1 MGVMKHLVGGGVA
14 PSRRRLRSSWAAGLT
29 ALLSS
34 HVLAVH
40 AAAPDVQK
48 RSVRDLYYGEVLFHY
63 YQQDYFAA
71 LTHLLGAQEQERI
84 ETGGDTDLLRV
95 GIELTYGL
103 HDNAYAVFKRSLDDH
118 VTPAAR
124 DRIWLSL
131 AEIWQRRGYL
141 DRADDA
147 LARIG
152 DGLGK
157 GGRAEQALLKAHI
170 QMARGNN
177 ADAALILA
185 TVPTVPPDWSA
196 YLRYNQAVALQRAG
210 LSETANTALDDLG
223 KVKSTNS
230 EVLALRDKANIA
242 LGFAYLK
249 AQAPAAAKEVLERV
263 RLDSPF
269 ADQALLGLGWAEF
282 NGTNYYNAL
291 ISWTELRNRGMRDAT
306 NYEARILV
314 PYAQRRLH
322 AYREAVEQYR
332 VAVTDFNADLRQ
344 LDAIIAEVKNGKLID
359 RLLADDGAQAA
370 LPKNVASARA
380 MPYLVDLLASDEFQ
394 DALSTYRNLKHL
406 EQRLDTWSTD
416 LSAFDDVVATR
427 RVAYEQVLPEVQERL
442 RAIDARN
449 LESRVQGY
457 VQRLDGIA
465 RRNDAYALAT
475 AREQRLL
482 AQSREVEAILARWP
496 QAPELAAQRVRAR
509 VLHGLSRWEI
519 EGAYKARLWE
529 TRKGI
534 DQLVASLDEAKTR
547 RAQVLA
553 AQSAAPKAFRGYD
566 ARIASMR
573 QRVARLQQRLGAVLK
588 TYESFLRASV
598 VTELYRRRQE
608 LQDYGVQSRYA
619 VAGLLDEMATGF
631 EDH

>member
-1 MGVMKHLVGGGVA
+1 MGVIGYSAGNGEAASKR
-14 PSRRRLRSSWAAGLT
+14 RRRLAWGAGLI

-34 HVLAVH
+34 HALAVQ
-40 AAAPDVQK
+40 AATPDVEA
-48 RSVRDLYYGEVLFHY
+48 RTVRDLYYGEVLFHY
-63 YQQDYFAA
+63 YQQDYFTA
-71 LTHLLGAQEQERI
+71 LTHLLGAQEQEHI

-103 HDNAYAVFKRSLDDH
+103 HDNAYEVFKRSLGDH

-141 DRADDA
+141 DRADNA
-147 LARIG
+147 LTQIG

-170 QMARGNN
+170 QMARGDN

-185 TVPTVPPDWSA
+185 TVPSVAPDWSA
-196 YLRYNQAVALQRAG
+196 YLRYNQAVALRRAG
-210 LSETANTALDDLG
+210 LSESANTALDDLG
-223 KVKSTNS
+223 QVKSTNG

-249 AQAPAAAKEVLERV
+249 AQAPAAAKTVLERV

-282 NGTNYYNAL
+282 NGGNFYNAL
-291 ISWTELRNRGMRDAT
+291 ISWTELRNRKVPDAT

-314 PYAQRRLH
+314 PFAQRRLR

-332 VAVTDFNADLRQ
+332 AAVTDFDADLRR
-344 LDAIIAEVKNGKLID
+344 LDAIIAEVKNGKLVD
-359 RLLADDGAQAA
+359 QLLADDGAQDG
-370 LPKNVASARA
+370 LPRAVAGARA

-394 DALSTYRNLKHL
+394 DALATYRNLRHL
-406 EQRLDTWSTD
+406 DSHLATWSAD

-427 RVAYEQVLPEVQERL
+427 RVAYQQVLPEVQEKL
-442 RAIDARN
+442 RAIDARK
-449 LESRVQGY
+449 LEVRVQDY
-457 VQRLDGIA
+457 VHRLDGIT
-465 RRNDAYALAT
+465 RRDDAYALAT

-482 AQSREVEAILARWP
+482 AQGREVETILARWP
-496 QAPELAAQRVRAR
+496 KAPELATERVRAR
-509 VLHGLSRWEI
+509 VLRGLSQWEI

-529 TRKGI
+529 TRKGV
-534 DQLVASLDEAKTR
+534 DQLVASLDEAKAR
-547 RAQVLA
+547 RARVLA
-553 AQSAAPKAFRGYD
+553 AQSTAPKAFRGYD

-573 QRVARLQQRLGAVLK
+573 QRVARLQQRLEAVLK

-608 LQDYGVQSRYA
+608 IQDYGVQTRYA
-619 VAGLLDEMATGF
+619 VAGLLDEMATGL
-631 EDH
+631 EDR

>member
-1 MGVMKHLVGGGVA
+1 MNYVVGGGVA
-14 PSRRRLRSSWAAGLT
+14 PPRRCLRSYWAAGLI

-34 HVLAVH
+34 HALAVH
-40 AAAPDVQK
+40 AAASDVK
-48 RSVRDLYYGEVLFHY
+48 ERTVRDLYYGEVLFHY

-170 QMARGNN
+170 QMARGSN

-185 TVPTVPPDWSA
+185 TVPSVAPDWSA
-196 YLRYNQAVALQRAG
+196 YLRYNQAVALRRAG
-210 LSETANTALDDLG
+210 LSESANSALEDLG
-223 KVKSTNS
+223 TVKSTNA
-230 EVLALRDKANIA
+230 EVLALRDRANIA

-282 NGTNYYNAL
+282 NGGNYYNAL
-291 ISWTELRNRGMRDAT
+291 ISWTELRNRGMSDAT

-332 VAVTDFNADLRQ
+332 AAVTDFDADLRR

-359 RLLADDGAQAA
+359 RLLADDAAEGA
-370 LPKNVASARA
+370 LPQDVAGARA
-380 MPYLVDLLASDEFQ
+380 MPYLVDLLASNEFQ
-394 DALSTYRNLKHL
+394 DALATYRNLKHL
-406 EQRLDTWSTD
+406 ENHLDTWSTD
-416 LSAFDDVVATR
+416 LSAFGDVVATR
-427 RVAYEQVLPEVQERL
+427 RVAYEQVLPEVQEKL
-442 RAIDARN
+442 RAIDARK
-449 LESRVQGY
+449 LESRVQDY
-457 VQRLDGIA
+457 VTRLDGIA
-465 RRNDAYALAT
+465 RRDDAYALAT

-482 AQSREVEAILARWP
+482 AQSREVETILARRP
-496 QAPELAAQRVRAR
+496 QAPELAVQRVRAR
-509 VLHGLSRWEI
+509 VLRGLSQWEI

-534 DQLVASLDEAKTR
+534 DQLVASLDEAKAR
-547 RAQVLA
+547 RARVLA
-553 AQSAAPKAFRGYD
+553 AQSEAPKSFRGYD

-573 QRVARLQQRLGAVLK
+573 QRVARLQQRLGAVLQ
-588 TYESFLRASV
+588 TYESFLRATV

-608 LQDYGVQSRYA
+608 IQDYGVQTRYA

-631 EDH
+631 EDR